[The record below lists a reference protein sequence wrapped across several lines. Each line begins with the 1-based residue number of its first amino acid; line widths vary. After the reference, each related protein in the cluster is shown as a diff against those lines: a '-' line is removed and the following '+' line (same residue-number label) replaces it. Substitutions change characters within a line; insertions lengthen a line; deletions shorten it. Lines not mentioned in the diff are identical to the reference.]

1 MELPLLEGG
10 VYICC
15 PSSEEE
21 VSLDFDQSFWIDP
34 YFTVEL
40 TICYSLRVST
50 LFQSG
55 HSPEKTGHTDMSPFS
70 INVSANV
77 LSHQFHSI
85 NVSTNV

>member
-21 VSLDFDQSFWIDP
+21 VGLDFDQRIDP
-34 YFTVEL
+34 HFAVEL
-40 TICYSLRVST
+40 TICYSLRVSI

-55 HSPEKTGHTDMSPFS
+55 HSPEKTGHTDMSSF
-70 INVSANV
+70 
-77 LSHQFHSI
+77 
-85 NVSTNV
+85 